1 MSTSKNATFIFNRN
15 FMDYHKDRFE
25 DFSLLI
31 YKNDKLIALFPANK
45 INNIIYSHQ
54 GLTYGGLIT
63 SESIKL
69 IVFVE
74 CFKTIL
80 SFYLKSGCKTI
91 ELKLLPSIYSIVPN
105 DEIQYMLFILKA
117 NLIRRDTLSAI
128 NLKHRFKISKDR
140 IDGSKRALKHNLEI
154 KEVDDLS
161 EFWDLVLIPNLKKKH
176 NTQPVHSL
184 EEITHLKQNFSKN
197 IRQFNVYK
205 DGNIVAGTTIF
216 ETKFVA
222 HSQYISGSEEKN
234 ELGSL
239 DFLHLHLIN
248 NVFNDKKYF
257 DFGTSNEQ
265 QGRHINKGL
274 VFWKERFGART
285 ITQDFYSINIENSNN
300 LDTIFI

>member
-1 MSTSKNATFIFNRN
+1 MSKLN
-15 FMDYHKDRFE
+15 F
-25 DFSLLI
+25 LLW
-31 YKNDKLIALFPANK
+31 
-45 INNIIYSHQ
+45 
-54 GLTYGGLIT
+54 
-63 SESIKL
+63 E
-69 IVFVE
+69 
-74 CFKTIL
+74 
-80 SFYLKSGCKTI
+80 
-91 ELKLLPSIYSIVPN
+91 
-105 DEIQYMLFILKA
+105 
-117 NLIRRDTLSAI
+117 
-128 NLKHRFKISKDR
+128 
-140 IDGSKRALKHNLEI
+140 
-154 KEVDDLS
+154 
-161 EFWDLVLIPNLKKKH
+161 
-176 NTQPVHSL
+176 
-184 EEITHLKQNFSKN
+184 NFSKN

-216 ETKFVA
+216 ETEFVA